1 MFICRVLAFFVFPIG
16 TSIRNRLAT
25 FPNDVVGGRR
35 NNRSL
40 AISRGFSVTGLVCR
54 NVSSAVG
61 VLQISSVEILFLIK
75 GGAFN
80 IVFIMVYIKKMLYT
94 EWNRVGIKD

>member
-1 MFICRVLAFFVFPIG
+1 LFICRVLAFFVFPIG

-25 FPNDVVGGRR
+25 FPDDVVGGRR

-54 NVSSAVG
+54 NVSSVVG

-75 GGAFN
+75 GGGF
-80 IVFIMVYIKKMLYT
+80 
-94 EWNRVGIKD
+94 